1 MNNFTTSLVAVASVF
16 SNIANAQLPRE
27 CFYVTDLHGPQ
38 DSDSELLSDL
48 PTLMAMYKPGMQLN
62 SIITSI
68 HEQNEEAKSNIS
80 GLQINLKNHY
90 NRDQLALP
98 MIGVTPDNWS
108 SDMLS
113 ISHNRQPDRISILT
127 DD

>member
-1 MNNFTTSLVAVASVF
+1 
-16 SNIANAQLPRE
+16 
-27 CFYVTDLHGPQ
+27 
-38 DSDSELLSDL
+38 
-48 PTLMAMYKPGMQLN
+48 MAMYKPGMQLN

-127 DD
+127 DEQDGICDVIIHMGHEV